1 MLKVY
6 VFFYIVAIAPKKNSL
21 DKYIFNIFQSNS
33 VYRAF
38 ERFSITII
46 KPLSTLKMKAGC
58 IMCYL
63 CICLLTMRSLTYC
76 TLYLQHEAVYI

>member
-1 MLKVY
+1 MSFSISLPSQKTLSKNI
-6 VFFYIVAIAPKKNSL
+6 FF
-21 DKYIFNIFQSNS
+21 DIFQSNS

>member
-1 MLKVY
+1 MSFSISLLSHPKKALSKNI
-6 VFFYIVAIAPKKNSL
+6 FFY
-21 DKYIFNIFQSNS
+21 IFQSNS

-46 KPLSTLKMKAGC
+46 KPLSTLKMKAGR
-58 IMCYL
+58 IMYYL
-63 CICLLTMRSLTYC
+63 CICLLTMRSLTYF